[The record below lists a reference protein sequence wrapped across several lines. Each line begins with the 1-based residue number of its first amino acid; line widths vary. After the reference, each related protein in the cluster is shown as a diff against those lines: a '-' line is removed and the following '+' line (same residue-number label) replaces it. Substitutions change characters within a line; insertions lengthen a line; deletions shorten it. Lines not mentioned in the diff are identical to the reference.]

1 MLAYWWAAH
10 PDLSPHRG
18 CSSFQNAR
26 QFWFS
31 CERKISVGPVDLA
44 HSIGCDARLRIVSGL
59 FRDGVSMRAESY
71 DRHTHPPLVE
81 TLEMLVA
88 ALVIVLVW
96 AGWYIA
102 TERYHLTNR
111 EVAEIAIYSA
121 IGVTAICVTAILVA
135 TRESRR
141 EKEWPH
147 PPMVVPPRPD
157 ERLTEKAWSQN
168 AVVLGYDIHGQP
180 WLWPD
185 RVRVM
190 QGIVLGMT
198 GAGKTTLLRN
208 IITQDLFRVV
218 GPPEDQ
224 HHIPMIILDGKA
236 DMEFFHSLLP
246 HIHRAGRLGQLRV
259 LNPSRPNLSVRY
271 NPFHCSDENYMP
283 VVNMVFGSFNLHDE
297 FFGKHQLNYLAD
309 IVRVLAYT
317 GLKFNFY
324 DVLVMAIDEQ
334 VLREQVTKAC
344 RRLEQ
349 DTSVSTQRKLN
360 FEMSVK
366 NLYQSFQDR
375 ERVPKI
381 QGLLNE
387 CMTFLDD
394 ELSIITG
401 PYEDL
406 LSLDEVIEQEL
417 ILFVTLNVNKNTEP
431 VRALGK
437 MLLQNLQLVVGKRYE
452 SDEQRRIANRPLFS
466 VVLDEFAPFGYRNFP
481 QILQTARGTNTAFLF
496 SLQSLP
502 QLMHVGRGFKE
513 DVASAPNTT
522 MTLRTRDEETAQYF
536 LRASAEHRVTR
547 RNLSMERWKFFGLE
561 RYEET
566 GRAVDVQA
574 TETRALDEHI
584 KNLPKGQMEI
594 LMTDDTRG
602 TLHAHLHV
610 RPPADVRVPHFEPA
624 LFPRLQ
630 QSRATSVG
638 ANLRFK
644 SAELTGTRY
653 ARRAR

>member
-1 MLAYWWAAH
+1 MNSAYSAPREH
-10 PDLSPHRG
+10 L
-18 CSSFQNAR
+18 
-26 QFWFS
+26 
-31 CERKISVGPVDLA
+31 
-44 HSIGCDARLRIVSGL
+44 
-59 FRDGVSMRAESY
+59 
-71 DRHTHPPLVE
+71 PLVE
-81 TLEMLVA
+81 TYEI
-88 ALVIVLVW
+88 VITVFVL
-96 AGWYIA
+96 AGGWFAWYLA
-102 TERYHLTNR
+102 GERYHMTGR
-111 EVAEIAIYSA
+111 QVAELACYLAVVVTVLYS
-121 IGVTAICVTAILVA
+121 TAYRLLTK
-135 TRESRR
+135 RSRR
-141 EKEWPH
+141 EREWPH
-147 PPMVVPPRPD
+147 PPLVVRPSTD
-157 ERLTEKAWSQN
+157 DRATQKAWNQS
-168 AVVLGYDIHGQP
+168 AVVLGYDVHGEP

-190 QGIVLGMT
+190 QAIVLGMT
-198 GAGKTTLLRN
+198 GSGKTTLLRN

-224 HHIPMIILDGKA
+224 HRIPMIILDGKA
-236 DMEFFHSLLP
+236 DMEFFYSLLP

-259 LNPSRPNLSVRY
+259 INPSRPNLSVRY
-271 NPFHCSDENYMP
+271 NPFHCSDDNYMP
-283 VVNMVFGSFNLHDE
+283 VV
-297 FFGKHQLNYLAD
+297 K
-309 IVRVLAYT
+309 
-317 GLKFNFY
+317 
-324 DVLVMAIDEQ
+324 
-334 VLREQVTKAC
+334 VLREQVTKASH
-344 RRLEQ
+344 RLEL
-349 DTSVSTQRKLN
+349 DRDISTLRKLN

-394 ELSIITG
+394 ELSVITG

-437 MLLQNLQLVVGKRYE
+437 MLLQNLQLVVGERYE
-452 SDEQRRIANRPLFS
+452 SDEQRRVANRPLFS

-496 SLQSLP
+496 SMQSLP

-522 MTLRTRDEETAQYF
+522 MTLRTRDEETARYF
-536 LRASAEHRVTR
+536 LRASAEHQVTR

-602 TLHAHLHV
+602 TLHTHLHV
-610 RPPADVRVPHFEPA
+610 RPPTDVRVLHFEPV
-624 LFPRLQ
+624 LYPRLK
-630 QSRATSVG
+630 QSRAASIG

-644 SAELTGTRY
+644 GAELTDTRHV
-653 ARRAR
+653 RRMH

>member
-1 MLAYWWAAH
+1 MIITIVIL
-10 PDLSPHRG
+10 G
-18 CSSFQNAR
+18 GG
-26 QFWFS
+26 WF
-31 CERKISVGPVDLA
+31 
-44 HSIGCDARLRIVSGL
+44 
-59 FRDGVSMRAESY
+59 
-71 DRHTHPPLVE
+71 
-81 TLEMLVA
+81 
-88 ALVIVLVW
+88 
-96 AGWYIA
+96 GWYIGR
-102 TERYHLTNR
+102 ERYHFTGRQLT
-111 EVAEIAIYSA
+111 ELTCYLLIGIGALYSA
-121 IGVTAICVTAILVA
+121 FHLLLAA
-135 TRESRR
+135 RSRR
-141 EKEWPH
+141 QSQWPH
-147 PPMVVPPRPD
+147 PPIVIRPQKD
-157 ERLTEKAWSQN
+157 ERATQKAWRQE
-168 AVVLGYDIHGQP
+168 AVVLGYDIHGKP

-190 QGIVLGMT
+190 QSIVLGMT
-198 GAGKTTLLRN
+198 GSGKTTLLRN
-208 IITQDLFRVV
+208 IISQDLVRVV
-218 GPPEDQ
+218 GPPEKT
-224 HHIPMIILDGKA
+224 HHIPMIIFDGKA
-236 DMEFFHSLLP
+236 DLDFFESLLP
-246 HIHRAGRLGQLRV
+246 HIHRAGRLHQLRI
-259 LNPSRPNLSVRY
+259 LNPSRPDLSVRY

-297 FFGKHQLNYLAD
+297 FFAKHQLNYLAD
-309 IVRVLAYT
+309 IVRVLSYT

-334 VLREQVTKAC
+334 VLREQVLKAS
-344 RRLEQ
+344 RHLEQ
-349 DTSVSTQRKLN
+349 NCGVSTQRKLN
-360 FEMSVK
+360 FQMSVK

-394 ELSIITG
+394 ELSVITG
-401 PYEDL
+401 SYEDL

-452 SDEQRRIANRPLFS
+452 SEEKRNREGRPLLS
-466 VVLDEFAPFGYRNFP
+466 IVLDEFAPFGYRNFP

-496 SLQSLP
+496 SMQSLP
-502 QLMHVGRGFKE
+502 QLLHAGRGFKE

-522 MTLRTRDEETAQYF
+522 MTLRTRDEETARYF

-547 RNLSMERWKFFGLE
+547 RSLTMQRWKLLGYE

-566 GRAVDVQA
+566 GRAVDIQA

-584 KNLPKGQMEI
+584 KNLPKGQMQI
-594 LMTDDTRG
+594 LMTDDMRG

-610 RPPADVRVPHFEPA
+610 RPPHDVRVPHFTPA
-624 LFPRLQ
+624 LYPRLK
-630 QSRATSVG
+630 QSRTSSIG

-644 SAELTGTRY
+644 SAGLSGVRI
-653 ARRAR
+653 ARRMREERKWSF

>member
-1 MLAYWWAAH
+1 MRPSDAQLRQ
-10 PDLSPHRG
+10 HRQPFG
-18 CSSFQNAR
+18 SHETIFVLCAVAGG
-26 QFWFS
+26 WFGS
-31 CERKISVGPVDLA
+31 YL
-44 HSIGCDARLRIVSGL
+44 LR
-59 FRDGVSMRAESY
+59 
-71 DRHTHPPLVE
+71 
-81 TLEMLVA
+81 
-88 ALVIVLVW
+88 
-96 AGWYIA
+96 
-102 TERYHLTNR
+102 ERYHFTDGQLLEFAGYFLIAATAFCWPAYWLLTARSQR
-111 EVAEIAIYSA
+111 E
-121 IGVTAICVTAILVA
+121 
-135 TRESRR
+135 R
-141 EKEWPH
+141 EWPH
-147 PPMVVPPRPD
+147 PPLLLSPRKD
-157 ERLTEKAWSQN
+157 ERAARHAWSES
-168 AVVLGYDIHGQP
+168 AVVLGYDVHGKP

-198 GAGKTTLLRN
+198 GTGKTTLLRN
-208 IITQDLFRVV
+208 IITQDLYRVV
-218 GPPEDQ
+218 GAPGLP
-224 HHIPMIILDGKA
+224 HRIPMIIFDGKG

-246 HIHRAGRLGQLRV
+246 HIHRAGRVRDLRV
-259 LNPSRPNLSVRY
+259 LNPGRPDLSVRY
-271 NPFHCSDENYMP
+271 NPLHSSDEDYMP

-297 FFGKHQLNYLAD
+297 FFAKHQLNYLAD
-309 IVRVLAYT
+309 IVRVLVYT

-334 VLREQVTKAC
+334 VLREQVAMAT
-344 RRLEQ
+344 RRLERSQ
-349 DTSVSTQRKLN
+349 DISTQRRLN

-366 NLYQSFQDR
+366 NLYQSFEDR

-394 ELSIITG
+394 ELSVITG
-401 PYEDL
+401 PYEEL
-406 LSLDEVIEQEL
+406 LSLDDVIEQEL

-452 SDEQRRIANRPLFS
+452 SDAHRRRKNKPLFS

-496 SLQSLP
+496 SMQSLP

-522 MTLRTRDEETAQYF
+522 MTMRTRDEETARYF

-547 RNLSMERWKFFGLE
+547 RNLSMEKRRFFGFE
-561 RYEET
+561 RYAET
-566 GRAVDVQA
+566 GGAVDIEA
-574 TETRALDEHI
+574 RETRALDEHI
-584 KNLPKGQMEI
+584 KNLPKAQMSI

-610 RPPADVRVPHFEPA
+610 RPPTDVTFSNFEPE
-624 LFPRLQ
+624 LYPRLK
-630 QSRATSVG
+630 QSHATSAG

-644 SAELTGTRY
+644 SPEHAKARY
-653 ARRAR
+653 ARRSH

>member
-1 MLAYWWAAH
+1 MRNGNQRPREHPALLETSETVITLLVVIGGWFAWYLAVQRYNLTSRQIAQFACY
-10 PDLSPHRG
+10 LAIALTSL
-18 CSSFQNAR
+18 CSATYL
-26 QFWFS
+26 
-31 CERKISVGPVDLA
+31 LA
-44 HSIGCDARLRIVSGL
+44 TKR
-59 FRDGVSMRAESY
+59 
-71 DRHTHPPLVE
+71 
-81 TLEMLVA
+81 
-88 ALVIVLVW
+88 
-96 AGWYIA
+96 
-102 TERYHLTNR
+102 
-111 EVAEIAIYSA
+111 
-121 IGVTAICVTAILVA
+121 
-135 TRESRR
+135 SRR

-147 PPMVVPPRPD
+147 PPLVITPQRD
-157 ERLTEKAWSQN
+157 ERAVRRAASQN
-168 AVVLGYDIHGQP
+168 AVVLGYDIHSKP
-180 WLWPD
+180 WLWAD

-198 GAGKTTLLRN
+198 GSGKTTLLRN
-208 IITQDLFRVV
+208 IITQDLSRAN
-218 GPPEDQ
+218 GAATAS
-224 HHIPMIILDGKA
+224 HHVPMLIFDGKG
-236 DMEFFHSLLP
+236 DMEFFYSLLP
-246 HIHRAGRLGQLRV
+246 YIHRAGRLHQLRV
-259 LNPSRPNLSVRY
+259 LSPARPDLSVRY
-271 NPFHCSDENYMP
+271 NPFHCSDGDYMS

-297 FFGKHQLNYLAD
+297 FFAKHQLNYLAD
-309 IVRVLAYT
+309 IVRVLVYT

-324 DVLVMAIDEQ
+324 DVLVMAIDDQ
-334 VLREQVTKAC
+334 VLREQVTKAS

-349 DTSVSTQRKLN
+349 DGAVSTQKRLN

-366 NLYQSFQDR
+366 NLFQSFQDR

-394 ELSIITG
+394 ELSIVTG

-496 SLQSLP
+496 SMQSLP
-502 QLMHVGRGFKE
+502 QLMPVGRGFKE

-522 MTLRTRDEETAQYF
+522 MTLRTRDEETARYF
-536 LRASAEHRVTR
+536 LRASAEHQVTR

-566 GRAVDVQA
+566 GRAIDVQA

-584 KNLPKGQMEI
+584 KNLPKGQMDI

-602 TLHAHLHV
+602 TLHTHLHV
-610 RPPADVRVPHFEPA
+610 RPPTDVRVPHFEPV
-624 LFPRLQ
+624 LYPRLK
-630 QSRATSVG
+630 QSRAASIG

-644 SAELTGTRY
+644 SAELTD
-653 ARRAR
+653 ARRVRRMH